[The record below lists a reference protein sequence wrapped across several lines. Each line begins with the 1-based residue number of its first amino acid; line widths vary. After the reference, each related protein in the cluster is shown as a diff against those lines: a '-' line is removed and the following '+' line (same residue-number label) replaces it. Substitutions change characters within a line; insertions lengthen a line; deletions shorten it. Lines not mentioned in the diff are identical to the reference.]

1 MDSDSL
7 HGLCEFCRQINVN
20 TIVPYFPPDLGNGI
34 VEVCL
39 HHQPTYNAL
48 QKSAETCPLC
58 QLFYAALDRKNAS
71 RNPPEAFKAH
81 EKSHIW
87 LVSGDQAFSDLR
99 QPKGLYYLRVN
110 VGSGALIKEA
120 DFNITTRPDD
130 PLALCGDVV
139 GRTIQANYGLK
150 ECSKRVAEWL
160 HTCESE
166 HEECRNPVI
175 AQPDGVDANI
185 LSHERRDL
193 PLPTRLVDVSSSS
206 EDGLTVYLRNTVG
219 LQGAYCALSYSWG
232 RSKSFKTTRAT
243 YQSRLDGFSVDELP
257 TTIRDAVLLTRSL
270 GFRYLWV
277 DALCIMQDDKNDWA
291 VQSSNMD
298 KIYGLATITIAAAS
312 CTDKWNKLFPLRKS
326 SNSVPVM
333 SSCSTGRASGTMILS
348 DRDGSFEEVLDR
360 CPLASRAWTLQERAL
375 SRRTIHFAIDQMY
388 CATFKEIL
396 RRWWNTVGDYT
407 QRDLFAA
414 SDKLPALAGLASQ
427 FHRLT
432 GATYVAG
439 LWLED
444 FPMALLWNTVVG
456 RFSKTGHSVEQWR
469 APSWSWASIDGA
481 SNCVGDRILVSK
493 ESTLVEQLEILSFD
507 VALTSTENPFGE
519 VANAKLRVR
528 GKVQRASR
536 GVEKKQYDYG
546 GFTGNIELG
555 YPVKL

>member
-1 MDSDSL
+1 MFMETGDDDSHVPSIKRLWSPRKGPPTEPRKRHLDVALCLENRQDNMDSDSL

-34 VEVCL
+34 VQLCL

-298 KIYGLATITIAAAS
+298 KIYGLATLTIAAAS

-388 CATFKEIL
+388 WECQRHCVSENGSTLGDGLRIGSFASTPRGTGTGTSGATFKEIL

-456 RFSKTGHSVEQWR
+456 RFSKTGHSVE
-469 APSWSWASIDGA
+469 
-481 SNCVGDRILVSK
+481 
-493 ESTLVEQLEILSFD
+493 
-507 VALTSTENPFGE
+507 
-519 VANAKLRVR
+519 
-528 GKVQRASR
+528 
-536 GVEKKQYDYG
+536 
-546 GFTGNIELG
+546 
-555 YPVKL
+555 